1 VESAADQ
8 MDRFARRARSRPKG
22 AHQFVGKRL
31 CPTVTRG
38 RLVGAKG
45 QVVIPKKLRDEP
57 GIERGDEVTFWR
69 EGDHVLVRAARYGPV
84 MRVRCG
90 DT

>member
-1 VESAADQ
+1 
-8 MDRFARRARSRPKG
+8 
-22 AHQFVGKRL
+22 
-31 CPTVTRG
+31 
-38 RLVGAKG
+38 
-45 QVVIPKKLRDEP
+45 VVIPKKLRDEP